1 MSISTSFQNFFNQ
14 GQSLKQFFLFFITF
28 LTCWN
33 LEFIFGVSKNYS
45 KWKHLILNSLFILPA
60 FFVQLGISFL
70 FIVVLKYENFNHLG
84 LINLVGIKSQIWQII
99 FIFVLLDLGYW
110 IYHFGMHK
118 FKLTW
123 RFHAVHHSDKV
134 MDVSTSLREHPI
146 ETFIRL
152 SFYMLIVWALG
163 PVLWM
168 VTLHQFIQILSKII
182 VHSNWRL
189 PDKVDKY
196 ISYLFLTPN
205 MHHVHHHYLQPYTD
219 SNYGDLLSIWD
230 RMFKT
235 FYILPKEKVVFG
247 LDIDAFESQNL
258 DTMKFP
264 GLLAVP
270 FSDKKLSK

>member
-1 MSISTSFQNFFNQ
+1 MVISLSFQNFFSR
-14 GQSLKQFFLFFITF
+14 GQNLKQFFFFFITF

-45 KWKHLILNSLFILPA
+45 KWKHLILNSFFILPA

-84 LINLVGIKSQIWQII
+84 LINLVGIKSQIWQTI
-99 FIFVLLDLGYW
+99 FTFVLLDLGYW

-118 FKLTW
+118 FNLTW

-152 SFYMLIVWALG
+152 SFYMIIVWVLG
-163 PVLWM
+163 PAIWI
-168 VTLHQFIQILSKII
+168 VTFHQFIQIVSKII

-189 PDKVDKY
+189 PDKMDKY

-230 RMFKT
+230 RMFNT
-235 FYILPKEKVVFG
+235 FYSLPKEKVVFG
-247 LDIDAFESQNL
+247 LDVDAFKSQSL

-264 GLLAVP
+264 GLLKVP